1 VQHLGISFRIIKL
14 PRGAHH
20 LIRKLIQLTLP
31 WVARVG
37 VDSSDSDE
45 VRLQKSLLVL
55 GSFMFITAGALWGL
69 LYFLFGH
76 LIAGSIPF
84 SYAIVSSINVIIF
97 HLTRR
102 YRFFLF
108 TQLLLILFLPFLLM
122 IALGGF
128 IKSSA
133 VILWSLLSPLGALL
147 FDEPR
152 QALRWLA
159 AYLGLAIVS
168 GFLESRPLASSSLS
182 ATIVTVFFILNIGAV
197 SAIAIIL
204 LAYFVNEKNR
214 LFVLLRN
221 EQGKSE
227 NLLLN
232 ILPKEIATIL
242 KNESRT
248 IADDY
253 ADASVM
259 FADMV
264 GFTPLSAKLAPV
276 EMVELLNEV
285 FSFFDSLLDKYGV
298 EKIRTIGDSYMVA
311 SGVPRPRPD
320 HAQAL
325 VRMAIEIRDHIAT
338 HTFGNGEQVRFR
350 IGINSGSMIAGVIG
364 SRKFVYDVWGDAV
377 NVASRMESHG
387 MSGTIQITQTTYELI
402 QGDFVCEPRG
412 TVHVKGKGEMDVW
425 LVVSPKEGSSDVG
438 NSEA

>member
-1 VQHLGISFRIIKL
+1 
-14 PRGAHH
+14 
-20 LIRKLIQLTLP
+20 LIQKLIQQTLP
-31 WVARVG
+31 LVARIG
-37 VDSSDSDE
+37 VDSNDSDD

-55 GSFMFITAGALWGL
+55 GSFMFIAAGTLWGI

-76 LIAGSIPF
+76 FVAGSIPL
-84 SYAIVSSINVIIF
+84 SYAVVSSLSVIVF

-108 TQLLLILFLPFLLM
+108 SQLLLILFLPFLLM

-128 IKSSA
+128 VKSSA

-152 QALRWLA
+152 YALRWLV
-159 AYLGLAIVS
+159 AYLGLAVVS
-168 GFLESRPLASSSLS
+168 GFLEARPFSSSSLS
-182 ATIVTVFFILNIGAV
+182 PTIVTIFFILNIGTV
-197 SAIAIIL
+197 SAIAITL
-204 LAYFVNEKNR
+204 LAYFVSEKNR
-214 LFVLLRN
+214 LFILLRN

-232 ILPKEIATIL
+232 ILPQEIATIL

-248 IADDY
+248 IADNY

-276 EMVELLNEV
+276 ETVNLLNEV

-311 SGVPRPRPD
+311 SGVPRRRPD

-325 VRMAIEIRDHIAT
+325 VCMAIEMRDYIAT
-338 HTFGNGEQVRFR
+338 HTFGNGQHVSFR

-387 MSGTIQITQTTYELI
+387 TSGTIQITRATYELI
-402 QGDFVCEPRG
+402 KDEFVCEPRG
-412 TVHVKGKGEMDVW
+412 TVNVKGKGEMEVW
-425 LVVSPKEGSSDVG
+425 IVKSAKEPRSQFGFL
-438 NSEA
+438 

>member
-1 VQHLGISFRIIKL
+1 MIQN
-14 PRGAHH
+14 
-20 LIRKLIQLTLP
+20 LIQQVLP
-31 WVARVG
+31 LVARIG
-37 VDSSDSDE
+37 VDSNDSDE

-55 GSFMFITAGALWGL
+55 ASFMFIAAGTLWGI

-76 LIAGSIPF
+76 FVAGSIPL
-84 SYAIVSSINVIIF
+84 SYAIVSSLSVIVF

-108 TQLLLILFLPFLLM
+108 SQLLLILFLPFLLL

-128 IKSSA
+128 VKSSA

-152 QALRWLA
+152 RAMRWLV
-159 AYLGLAIVS
+159 AYLGLAVIS
-168 GFLESRPLASSSLS
+168 GFLESRPLGSSSLS
-182 ATIVTVFFILNIGAV
+182 PTVVTIFFILNIGTV
-197 SAIAIIL
+197 SAVTIVL
-204 LAYFVNEKNR
+204 LANFVNEKNR
-214 LFVLLRN
+214 LFLLLRK

-248 IADDY
+248 IADQY
-253 ADASVM
+253 TGASVM

-298 EKIRTIGDSYMVA
+298 EKIRTIGDSYRVA
-311 SGVPRPRPD
+311 SGLPRLRPD

-325 VRMAIEIRDHIAT
+325 VRMAIEMRDYMAT
-338 HTFGNGEQVRFR
+338 HTFGNGQHVNFR

-364 SRKFVYDVWGDAV
+364 SRKFVYDVWGDVV

-387 MSGTIQITQTTYELI
+387 MSGTIQIAQATYELI
-402 QGDFVCEPRG
+402 KDEFVCEPRG
-412 TVHVKGKGEMDVW
+412 TVHVKGKGKMEVW
-425 LVVSPKEGSSDVG
+425 LVKWAKQWTSQIGIL
-438 NSEA
+438 